1 MGLDL
6 NDYDFENPIGF
17 DGETSEF
24 GGLKNLGKKISKGV
38 KTVGKNIKAGAK
50 DFVKNPVKAVGNLAK
65 DTGKNVKKATV
76 KVADN
81 VKKGF
86 VKVAQFTMKV
96 FPLTL
101 AGRGGFL
108 YILAR
113 NGFGLAD
120 RLAPLYLA
128 DGDPALRKYKPEAVK
143 QIRDKRYNIENA
155 WKNMGG
161 EINPFKKAVLDGR
174 GRPPR
179 IFKKGDK
186 SFDGTQYPYSISFDG
201 NYEYFGYEP
210 NYDMFDG
217 EVYTYFDGEQYI
229 DEHKSNFEAITTAGL
244 IISGLG
250 VVATFIGL
258 LKSNKVPEQPFAE
271 ETPEAKSIATMP
283 TSAIQLDPNAPI
295 LSPDGLKVI
304 DPSTGETFN
313 TSDVVKAGVE
323 ISKQTNPDGSPKDT
337 SKDAKFLGMPRK
349 VGIGVTIG
357 VGVLAIAGIVFAI
370 AKNKK

>member
-17 DGETSEF
+17 DGEYSEF
-24 GGLKNLGKKISKGV
+24 GALKNFGKKVSKGV

-65 DTGKNVKKATV
+65 DTSK
-76 KVADN
+76 N

-128 DGDPALRKYKPEAVK
+128 DGDPILRKYKPEAVK

-186 SFDGTQYPYSISFDG
+186 SFDGTQYPYSVTFDG
-201 NYEYFGYEP
+201 NYEYFGSEP
-210 NYDMFDG
+210 YYDLFEGD
-217 EVYTYFDGEQYI
+217 VYTYFDGEQYI
-229 DEHKSNFEAITTAGL
+229 DEHKSNFGEPLTTAGL

-258 LKSNKVPEQPFAE
+258 LKSNKVPEQPFVS
-271 ETPEAKSIATMP
+271 ETPEAKSISTMP

-323 ISKQTNPDGSPKDT
+323 ISKQTNPDGSPKEE
-337 SKDAKFLGMPRK
+337 KFLGMPRK

-357 VGVLAIAGIVFAI
+357 VGVLAVAGIIFAVV
-370 AKNKK
+370 KSRK

>member
-17 DGETSEF
+17 DGESSEF
-24 GGLKNLGKKISKGV
+24 GGLKNLGKKISTGV

-50 DFVKNPVKAVGNLAK
+50 DFVKNPIKAVGNLAK
-65 DTGKNVKKATV
+65 DTGKNIAKA
-76 KVADN
+76 
-81 VKKGF
+81 G

-96 FPLTL
+96 MPLTL

-108 YILAR
+108 YMVER

-128 DGDPALRKYKPEAVK
+128 DGDPILRKYKPEAIK
-143 QIRDKRYNIENA
+143 QIRDSKFKIENA
-155 WKNMGG
+155 WKNLGG
-161 EINPFKKAVLDGR
+161 EINPFKKAILDGR

-179 IFKKGDK
+179 VFKKGDK
-186 SFDGTQYPYSISFDG
+186 SFDGTQYPYSVTFDG
-201 NYEYFGYEP
+201 NYEYFVSEP

-217 EVYTYFDGEQYI
+217 EVYTYFDGEQYVS
-229 DEHKSNFEAITTAGL
+229 EHKSNFTGIEVAGM

-250 VVATFIGL
+250 VVATFIGM

-271 ETPEAKSIATMP
+271 NTPESKSIATMP
-283 TSAIQLDPNAPI
+283 TSGSDIDPNAPI
-295 LSPDGLKVI
+295 LSPDGTKVI
-304 DPSTGETFN
+304 DVNTGQTFN

-323 ISKQTNPDGSPKDT
+323 ISKQTNPDGTPKKTED
-337 SKDAKFLGMPRK
+337 KFLGMPRK

-357 VGVLAIAGIVFAI
+357 VGVLAVAGIIFAI
-370 AKNKK
+370 VKKKK

>member
-24 GGLKNLGKKISKGV
+24 GGLKNLGKKISTGV
-38 KTVGKNIKAGAK
+38 KTIGGNIKAGAK
-50 DFVKNPVKAVGNLAK
+50 DFVKNPIKAVGNLAK
-65 DTGKNVKKATV
+65 DTGKNIAKAGV
-76 KVADN
+76 KV
-81 VKKGF
+81 GQF
-86 VKVAQFTMKV
+86 VTKV

-108 YILAR
+108 YIVER

-128 DGDPALRKYKPEAVK
+128 DTDPVLRKYKPEAVK
-143 QIRDKRYNIENA
+143 EIRNSKFKIENA
-155 WKNMGG
+155 WKNLGG
-161 EINPFKKAVLDGR
+161 EINPFKKSILDGR
-174 GRPPR
+174 GRKPR
-179 IFKKGDK
+179 VFKKGDK
-186 SFDGTQYPYSISFDG
+186 SFDGTQYPYSLTFDG

-229 DEHKSNFEAITTAGL
+229 DEHKSNFVEPITTAGL

-250 VVATFIGL
+250 VIATFIGL
-258 LKSNKVPEQPFAE
+258 LKSNKVPEQPFADA
-271 ETPEAKSIATMP
+271 TPEAKEQATMP
-283 TSAIQLDPNAPI
+283 TSGSDIDPNAPI
-295 LSPDGLKVI
+295 LSPDGTKVI
-304 DPSTGETFN
+304 DPTTGETFN

-323 ISKQTNPDGSPKDT
+323 ISKQTNPDGTIKQT
-337 SKDAKFLGMPRK
+337 SSDAKFLGMPRK

-357 VGVLAIAGIVFAI
+357 VSVLAIAGIIFAI
-370 AKNKK
+370 VKKKK

>member
-24 GGLKNLGKKISKGV
+24 GGLKNLGKKISTGV

-50 DFVKNPVKAVGNLAK
+50 DFIKNPIKAVGHLAK
-65 DTGKNVKKATV
+65 DTGKNVA
-76 KVADN
+76 
-81 VKKGF
+81 KGF

-96 FPLTL
+96 MPLTL

-108 YILAR
+108 FIMAR

-128 DGDPALRKYKPEAVK
+128 DGDPILRKYKPEAIK
-143 QIRDKRYNIENA
+143 QVRDKRYNIENA

-161 EINPFKKAVLDGR
+161 EINPFKKAILDGR

-186 SFDGTQYPYSISFDG
+186 SFDGTQYPYSVTFDG
-201 NYEYFGYEP
+201 NYEYFGSEP

-217 EVYTYFDGEQYI
+217 EVYTYFDGEQYVS
-229 DEHKSNFEAITTAGL
+229 EHKSNFIEPVVTSALIGAGMTVIT
-244 IISGLG
+244 
-250 VVATFIGL
+250 TFIGL
-258 LKSNKVPEQPFAE
+258 LKSNKVPEQPFADA
-271 ETPEAKSIATMP
+271 TPEAKAIGTMP
-283 TSAIQLDPNAPI
+283 TSASQIDPNAPI

-304 DPSTGETFN
+304 DPNTGETFN

-323 ISKQTNPDGSPKDT
+323 ISKQTNPDGSPTNPDGSK
-337 SKDAKFLGMPRK
+337 KDAKFLGMPRK

-357 VGVLAIAGIVFAI
+357 VSVLAVAGIIFAVV
-370 AKNKK
+370 KSRK